1 MYTHLHNH
9 CDVIVVFSMV
19 QSPTFSP
26 LYQQIKSL
34 IMRSLEQGE
43 WKPGELIPSE
53 VELSQRFGVSQGT
66 VRKAVDELSQDNLL
80 IRRQGKGTFVAT
92 HNEAKAHFRFLRLVP
107 EQGGEVDYPESRVLD
122 CKRVRLPAD
131 VARLLELRSAES
143 GYLITRLLSF
153 GGKPTVLDE
162 IWLPG
167 VHFKGLSR
175 EMLTTWSGTLYGFF
189 ESKFGV
195 CMTSASERIRAVAAS
210 DTQAGQLGVPQ
221 GSPLLFVERLSK
233 AFGGHPVE
241 VRRGWYVTSQFHYRA
256 ELS

>member
-1 MYTHLHNH
+1 MDHNH
-9 CDVIVVFSMV
+9 YDVIVVFSMV

-26 LYQQIKSL
+26 LYRQIKSL

-53 VELSQRFGVSQGT
+53 VELSQRFCVSQGT

-92 HNEAKAHFRFLRLVP
+92 HNEAKAHFRFLRLAP
-107 EQGGEVDYPESRVLD
+107 EQGGEVNYPESRVLD
-122 CKRVRLPAD
+122 CKRMRLPAD
-131 VARLLELRSAES
+131 VCRLLDLRSSEP

-153 GGKPTVLDE
+153 NASPTVLDE
-162 IWLPG
+162 IWLPAT
-167 VHFKGLSR
+167 HFKGLSR
-175 EMLTTWSGTLYGFF
+175 DMLTSWSGTLYGFF

-195 CMTSASERIRAVAAS
+195 CMTSASERIRAVAAEE
-210 DTQAGQLGVPQ
+210 DQARQLGVPA

-241 VRRGWYVTSQFHYRA
+241 LRRGWYVTNHFHYRA

>member
-1 MYTHLHNH
+1 
-9 CDVIVVFSMV
+9 
-19 QSPTFSP
+19 
-26 LYQQIKSL
+26 L

-92 HNEAKAHFRFLRLVP
+92 HNEAKAHFRFLRLAP

-131 VARLLELRSAES
+131 VARQLDLRSSES
-143 GYLITRLLSF
+143 GYLITRLLAF

-167 VHFKGLSR
+167 TYFKGLSR
-175 EMLTTWSGTLYGFF
+175 EMLTDWTGTLYGFF
-189 ESKFGV
+189 ESKFGI

-210 DTQAGQLGVPQ
+210 DAQAEQLGVAQ

-241 VRRGWYVTSQFHYRA
+241 LRRGWYVTSHFHYRA

>member
-1 MYTHLHNH
+1 MKHNH

-92 HNEAKAHFRFLRLVP
+92 HNEAKAHFRFLRLAP

-122 CKRVRLPAD
+122 CKRVRLSAD
-131 VARLLELRSAES
+131 VARQLDLRSSES
-143 GYLITRLLSF
+143 GYLITRLLAF

-167 VHFKGLSR
+167 THFKGLSR
-175 EMLTTWSGTLYGFF
+175 EMLTDWSGTLYGFF
-189 ESKFGV
+189 ESKFGI

-210 DTQAGQLGVPQ
+210 DAQAEQLGVAH
-221 GSPLLFVERLSK
+221 GTPLLFVERLSK
-233 AFGGHPVE
+233 AFSGHPVE
-241 VRRGWYVTSQFHYRA
+241 LRRGWYVTSHFHYRA